1 MRITARFHGILAG
14 WVGTPS
20 AGFDLHDEATFVD
33 LMKEI
38 DRRYKFNMP
47 PQLWDQEKNTFN
59 QKVKPFKDGKALNA
73 MDSPLLDGDEI
84 TFMLLM
90 AGG

>member
-1 MRITARFHGILAG
+1 MKVTAKFHGILAD

-20 AGFDLHDEATFVD
+20 AGFDLHDKANFVD

-38 DRRYKFNMP
+38 DRRYKSNMP
-47 PQLWDQEKNTFN
+47 PQLWDQEKNIFN